1 MPENI
6 LGRAF
11 LVVKE
16 AGSFLKEW
24 TGGIFYPLFRALFRR
39 NSFSGEEK
47 GTSLEPHPG
56 LSKAGGLKRLLF

>member
-11 LVVKE
+11 LIVKE

-24 TGGIFYPLFRALFRR
+24 TGGLFILYFERFSVEIALLAKKKAPL
-39 NSFSGEEK
+39 
-47 GTSLEPHPG
+47 
-56 LSKAGGLKRLLF
+56 